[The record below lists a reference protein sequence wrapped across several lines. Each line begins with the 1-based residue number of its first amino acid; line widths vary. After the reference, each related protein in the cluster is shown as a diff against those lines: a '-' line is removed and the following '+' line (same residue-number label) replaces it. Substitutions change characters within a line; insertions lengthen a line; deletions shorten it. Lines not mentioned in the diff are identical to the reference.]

1 MDISMDFVHELPR
14 TQCGKD
20 SVTVVVD
27 RLSKTHIL

>member
-20 SVTVVVD
+20 SVVVD